1 MINEPVGAS
10 FIFKSL
16 ELGADVA
23 SVSLLPNPSIKL
35 TATATVLPTSAC
47 IRVYVGLVA
56 QVIGTSPLIH

>member
-10 FIFKSL
+10 FIFKIL

-35 TATATVLPTSAC
+35 TATATVLSTSA
-47 IRVYVGLVA
+47 
-56 QVIGTSPLIH
+56 